1 MNGFIDIQ
9 FKDLDV
15 LREMVDIAKGFG
27 SQYCSFSISQSRIE
41 IIGSD
46 LSSISS
52 VYVYVSYEI
61 SRNVSSSD
69 VPLQM
74 RSFSIPHSIQNT
86 DVVCFKVNILNLAH
100 AIALMRKPNMMNIH
114 MKLYE
119 SGERWI
125 LLFQHE
131 DFTGLSYEKEIFV
144 LPENF
149 LRSEPKIKP
158 FNVVMELPDFYKV
171 HCVGASMKTF
181 NERIKI
187 SANSQGE
194 LKLETGHAMF
204 NMITCFNNCINH
216 MDLVEVLEYDNSKFV
231 TINVDSTHFVK
242 FFSVVTEDFYVN
254 FKIVDNYA
262 LLFEAEKDDL
272 KVKLILPAKL

>member
-15 LREMVDIAKGFG
+15 LREMVDIGKGFG

-86 DVVCFKVNILNLAH
+86 DVVCFKV
-100 AIALMRKPNMMNIH
+100 
-114 MKLYE
+114 
-119 SGERWI
+119 
-125 LLFQHE
+125 
-131 DFTGLSYEKEIFV
+131 
-144 LPENF
+144 
-149 LRSEPKIKP
+149 
-158 FNVVMELPDFYKV
+158 VMELPDFYKV

-187 SANSQGE
+187 SANNQGE

-254 FKIVDNYA
+254 FT
-262 LLFEAEKDDL
+262 EKDDL